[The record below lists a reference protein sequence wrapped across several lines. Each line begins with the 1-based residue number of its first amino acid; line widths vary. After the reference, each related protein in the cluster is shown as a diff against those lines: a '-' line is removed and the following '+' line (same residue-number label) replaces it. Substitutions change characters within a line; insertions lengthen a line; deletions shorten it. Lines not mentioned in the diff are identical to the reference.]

1 MDKNIIKLKGRF
13 DSSRKS
19 IIELIETLNTQI
31 SNLGNLSLLNELI
44 IDLSDIAYID
54 SNISVILY
62 AYIKEIDNNNKVLI
76 KIKVPREEKV
86 REVLLKNNFCSLWN
100 ETFSKDYKFTY
111 IKIKSCKDIYDCINY
126 TQNELSPHLTNI
138 QMNNSLQNELFES
151 LFELNTN
158 AYRHGKCDSLYICGQ
173 FFPNNHIL
181 NLTYVNFGKTFKQ
194 NYIGYIKTNKIE
206 ESDKNSI
213 TWAKEDGNSTESN
226 SAGVGLATFFDILKK
241 YNSNVIIFSDNEIF
255 EYNDNRES
263 DDYIDTQFN
272 GCIINIKFNLN
283 EKNSIK

>member
-1 MDKNIIKLKGRF
+1 MDKNIIKLQGRF

-19 IIELIETLNTQI
+19 IIELIKTLNTQI
-31 SNLGNLSLLNELI
+31 SNLGNLSMLDELI

-76 KIKVPREEKV
+76 KIKGPIEEKV
-86 REVLLKNNFCSLWN
+86 QEVLLKNNFCSLWN
-100 ETFSKDYKFTY
+100 EQFSKDYKFTY

-126 TQNELSPHLTNI
+126 TQNELSPHLTNL
-138 QMNNSLQNELFES
+138 QMNNALQNELFES

-173 FFPNNHIL
+173 FFPNNHRL
-181 NLTYVNFGKTFKQ
+181 NLTYVNFGKTFRQ
-194 NYIGYIKTNKIE
+194 NYIGYLKTNKIE
-206 ESDKNSI
+206 ESEKNSI
-213 TWAKEDGNSTESN
+213 TWAKRDGNSTESD
-226 SAGVGLATFFDILKK
+226 SAGVGLATFFDVLKK
-241 YNSNVIIFSDNEIF
+241 YNSNVIIFSGNEIL
-255 EYNDNRES
+255 EYNENIEM
-263 DDYIDTQFN
+263 DDYIDTQFK